1 MVLKKNKVRQ
11 RRQLIAHARSNSS
24 IAEQYRNIRTN
35 IEFAA
40 VDKPIQSLLITS
52 PTSEAGK
59 TTTAANLAVVFAQQ
73 GKKVLIV
80 DTDLRKPV
88 LHELFQ
94 VDNKYGL
101 TSTLTGAQI
110 LEDCIKPTE
119 VNGLYVFPC
128 GPIPPNPAELLGS
141 ETMKETISHLHQ
153 IYDFII
159 FDTPPI
165 LAVSDAKILANQC
178 HSSLL
183 VIRCGVTE
191 KADALKAKHILGNTH
206 GKLLGAIL
214 NDREQQ
220 KGEEY
225 YYSQN

>member
-1 MVLKKNKVRQ
+1 MVLKKKKVRQ
-11 RRQLIAHARSNSS
+11 RRQLIAHAQSNSA

-40 VDKPIQSLLITS
+40 VDKPIQSLLIAS

-59 TTTAANLAVVFAQQ
+59 TTTAANIAVVFAQQ

-94 VDNKYGL
+94 VDNKFGL
-101 TSTLTGAQI
+101 TSTLTGTQI
-110 LEDCIKPTE
+110 LEDCIKRTE
-119 VNGLYVFPC
+119 VNGLYLLPC

-165 LAVSDAKILANQC
+165 LSVSDAQILANQC
-178 HSSLL
+178 DSSLL

-191 KADALKAKHILGNTH
+191 KNDALKAKNILENTQ
-206 GKLLGAIL
+206 GKLLGVVL

-220 KGEEY
+220 KGEPY

>member
-1 MVLKKNKVRQ
+1 MVFKRKKGRQ
-11 RRQLIAHARSNSS
+11 RRQLIAHTRSNSV
-24 IAEQYRNIRTN
+24 IAEQYRNVRTN

-59 TTTAANLAVVFAQQ
+59 TTTAANIAVVFAQQ
-73 GKKVLIV
+73 GKRVVIV

-94 VDNKYGL
+94 VDNRFGL
-101 TSTLTGAQI
+101 TSALTGAQT
-110 LEDCIKPTE
+110 LEDCIKRTE
-119 VNGLYVFPC
+119 VNGVYLLPC

-141 ETMKETISHLHQ
+141 EAMKETILHLHQ

-165 LAVSDAKILANQC
+165 LPVTDTQILANQC
-178 HSSLL
+178 DSSLL

-191 KADALKAKHILGNTH
+191 KDDALKAKHILENAQ
-206 GKLLGAIL
+206 GKLLGVVL
-214 NDREQQ
+214 NDGEQQ
-220 KGEEY
+220 EGEQY